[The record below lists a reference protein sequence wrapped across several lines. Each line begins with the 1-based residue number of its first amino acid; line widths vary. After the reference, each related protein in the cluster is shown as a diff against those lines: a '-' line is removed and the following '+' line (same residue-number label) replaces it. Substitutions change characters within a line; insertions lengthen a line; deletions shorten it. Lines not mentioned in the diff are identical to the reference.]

1 MEVLLPK
8 IAPDF
13 YLSTVFVPPPHPSM
27 LAPHLPPS
35 MALVDGFA
43 RRGAYKVEQHA
54 PAAVPGKEGIVSV
67 IVVVEVAAFLPL
79 L

>member
-1 MEVLLPK
+1 MEVLLPT
-8 IAPDF
+8 IAPDY

-35 MALVDGFA
+35 IAVVDGFA
-43 RRGAYKVEQHA
+43 QRGACKVEQHA
-54 PAAVPGKEGIVSV
+54 PAAVPGKEGIIFV
-67 IVVVEVAAFLPL
+67 IVVVVVAAFLPL